1 MLERKKHSTHL
12 SRAALLALAA
22 AVLLGLACNSGDRT
36 ASPLAPTDGGDVTDG
51 GGSESTAPAEVEL
64 DLRLTVS
71 DSARSGGT
79 ALAVANDGTF
89 SDSTHLYIDVQITNL
104 GPEVVYVSTDF
115 RHINLHTRLS
125 FVDVPWLHFFDRG
138 RLEIVIGQTETGYQ
152 ASEKLDFKF
161 LADTTLSFEMP
172 VTRVDTFKVAD
183 NVAVWGTVLAKDRFV
198 RADSV
203 KAFTGSTLPA
213 GFVKP
218 DLVGYVRSADLA
230 ASRLYVSAAT
240 VVIDPLRTKVYDTD
254 GRQTGIEMLN
264 DGRNRL
270 TVTAL
275 AWGYDLGGGMIA
287 NGWEFRNYEMYVARP
302 LNP

>member
-1 MLERKKHSTHL
+1 MPARKKHSAIHG
-12 SRAALLALAA
+12 RAALFTLALLL
-22 AVLLGLACNSGDRT
+22 LLGLSCSSGNHEST
-36 ASPLAPTDGGDVTDG
+36 PLSPLDGGDVTDG
-51 GGSESTAPAEVEL
+51 GGGSAVITPAEVEL
-64 DLRLTVS
+64 DLSLTVR
-71 DSARSGGT
+71 DSAQSGT
-79 ALAVANDGTF
+79 LLAVARDGTV
-89 SDSTHLYIDVQITNL
+89 SDSTHLYIDVQINNL
-104 GPEVVYVSTDF
+104 GPELVYVPAEA
-115 RHINLHTRLS
+115 RHITLNTRLS

-152 ASEKLDFKF
+152 ASEKVDFSF
-161 LADTTLSFEMP
+161 LSDTTLSFAMP

-183 NVAVWGTVLAKDRFV
+183 NVAVWGTVLAKGRYV
-198 RADSV
+198 QADSV
-203 KAFTGSTLPA
+203 KAFTSATLPA

-218 DLVGYVRSADLA
+218 DLVGYVRSADLS

-240 VVIDPLRTKVYDTD
+240 VVIDPLRTKVYDTE

-275 AWGYDLGGGMIA
+275 AWGYNLSGGMIA
-287 NGWEFRNYEMYVARP
+287 NGWEFRNYDLYVARP